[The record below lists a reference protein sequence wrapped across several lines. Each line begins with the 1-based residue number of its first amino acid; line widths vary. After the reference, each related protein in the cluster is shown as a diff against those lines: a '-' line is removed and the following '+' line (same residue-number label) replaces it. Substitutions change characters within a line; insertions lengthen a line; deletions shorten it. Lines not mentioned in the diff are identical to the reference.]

1 MAQCT
6 TESAPG
12 SLLRRPRDEAPW
24 ASSDVGGGHAMLGG
38 GVNRR
43 PPMEGGTAAAT
54 TNPAGTSPVTSA
66 ATTPTPSGAKGLLN
80 APGQNN
86 CFLNSAVQVLWHVD
100 VFRRSFRELTV
111 HACMA
116 ESCIFCA
123 LKDLF
128 TQLQFSQEAAPAPD
142 ALRSALARAFCDR
155 RRFQL
160 GLMDDAAEC
169 FETILLR
176 IHFHLAAGEAED
188 TCSAKQCIPHRKFA
202 MTLVEQSVCGSCG
215 ATSEPLPF
223 TQMVHYVSASALTA
237 TFRRTA
243 SEGSIESR
251 SFGRLLRLTA
261 GVGELRDCPGGCG
274 AGVSPRR
281 ALTSTPDVVSVGI
294 VWDSERPPPEAIS
307 AVLTAVGTTLRP
319 RDLFH
324 AVVDARWAAS
334 ASHNLVGLVAYYGR
348 HYSTFFFH
356 SRLRAWI
363 YVDDASV
370 REVGPRWEQVVDKCR
385 RGRFQPLLL
394 LYADPAASPIRACD
408 GMTGGNPTSPPMHRR
423 SMTPGP
429 ERNYGNLNGCI
440 GEQGMDPRRVMTPGP
455 DPHAQKVQTVTAR
468 VPPPPL
474 QTTAADMR
482 GKWDVVNDG
491 GWRDLGYPLDP
502 VVPDH
507 LNNPGRR
514 DSGNW
519 SGDRNSASSSSS
531 TSIEN
536 PYSFIPGGMQ
546 RLPGIS
552 MGNSGIP
559 KSPTSLRPGEL
570 SSSSSGP
577 CDQGYDS
584 YSLSSTDSLPLQQNL
599 RHNLQLA
606 QIPEGPHPN
615 GGGGRNGWVGNT
627 PLSCGWESKMMGP
640 TQSSANSILSG
651 SGNNPQHSAATP
663 DDCERLCL
671 EADRLLEG
679 SRRAEEGAGPQGC
692 GEGLETALALC
703 RSAASK
709 ARAAMD
715 APYNNPHMLTVARM
729 KHSACIM
736 RARSLHRKLAAVTA
750 TSTAVISKSAGVGG
764 EEGMNRN
771 WMDNSQT
778 NNVVE
783 STYHARGNG
792 GTRRPRSRG
801 AGSGDAEDT
810 SVRMYAT
817 LPRRK
822 AVVSPTRS
830 ATVETQRLR
839 SGSREKRARSEE
851 RKGPPGIPV
860 VVDVPGDPCMEN
872 TKSKKQHR
880 IRRKLLGGPSRRRNG
895 SMPDLHG
902 GWANGGGSGC
912 GSAGGGIDSAVSM
925 LNVSDV
931 TSRSSGYLSEGH
943 LEYNGN
949 QGTDSERSRPT
960 RRSFHGSMG
969 RVPPP
974 PPPRTTSRLCTKP
987 LTTFQDVGVPQNS
1000 STNGSDSTRNSPQ
1013 TINPV
1018 LPSINVQHQA
1028 TQQMHPQSHQMMSQS
1043 PQHMISNNQAP
1054 MYDEVDGPCRGRTMR
1069 SVSVMDS
1076 RQADHKSSSST
1087 LQCSEE
1093 DDELPPY
1100 PSPPDSPPPVEV
1112 EEFPLPP
1119 PPIDLVSSPN
1129 DDEKKSRAG
1138 NSFLDQIKRK
1148 REQILG
1154 TRMERSSEVSVKPI
1168 PHSKVMQPSYAA
1180 NSHVQLPQSSQGM
1193 SRFSSFSSSGCQ
1205 PVSNT
1210 PVPNNNYDFKKEV
1223 PAPQAM
1229 QNNSIQ
1235 PEYGSSSANQVPPNN
1250 NWMKQSMPP
1259 VGGQQVR
1266 SVRDLAS
1273 CFESM
1278 RMSQP
1283 EKVPG
1288 VSVQDDMGDCDEP
1301 DGVPSSARVPVMD
1314 VQGAWVNART
1324 LEPMAS
1330 SANCTIS
1337 GNSAIS
1343 GNSTIS
1349 GSTIISANSAISA
1362 SNSSSAVVNKPQVPS
1377 ILHTRDDTVGKTDT
1391 HGSADGTGQNTEGD
1405 AQKRPPR
1412 TKKSV
1417 TFCDRVVLVATAED
1431 EDSDCYVP
1439 NPILERVLR
1448 SALDLQMRQNSAT
1461 PTNGLPS
1468 HPPQPLES
1476 SINGSSWAS
1485 QPPNQSLPPQHAQN
1499 APIQHNAHNTD
1510 HDHPE
1515 YMTATPPSPGL
1526 MARNRTMCSPVF
1538 RDVSGLPQQGQW
1550 RGNVNSAQERDLYSR
1565 APWPAQNEPSWNGQ
1579 RHYGPQKEAERH
1591 ALPPYR
1597 SPPMPTAGPGAG
1609 QPRHVSSPLPG
1620 VDDGVNRTNIAGA
1633 SGNPCHLCRKKIVS
1647 PPAVYCPDCD
1657 FYMSRFRPRT

>member
-1 MAQCT
+1 MAL
-6 TESAPG
+6 EFS
-12 SLLRRPRDEAPW
+12 
-24 ASSDVGGGHAMLGG
+24 
-38 GVNRR
+38 
-43 PPMEGGTAAAT
+43 
-54 TNPAGTSPVTSA
+54 
-66 ATTPTPSGAKGLLN
+66 
-80 APGQNN
+80 
-86 CFLNSAVQVLWHVD
+86 VLWHVD

-176 IHFHLAAGEAED
+176 IHFHLAAGETED

-223 TQMVHYVSASALTA
+223 TQMVHYVSASALTS
-237 TFRRTA
+237 TSRRIA
-243 SEGSIESR
+243 SEGSVESR

-294 VWDSERPPPEAIS
+294 IWDSERPPPEAIS
-307 AVLTAVGTTLRP
+307 AVLSAVGTTLRP
-319 RDLFH
+319 KDLFH
-324 AVVDARWAAS
+324 AVVDARWAS
-334 ASHNLVGLVAYYGR
+334 TASHNLVGLVAYYGR

-394 LYADPAASPIRACD
+394 LYADPAASPIRSCD
-408 GMTGGNPTSPPMHRR
+408 GMTGGNPTSPPLHRR

-429 ERNYGNLNGCI
+429 ERNYGNLNGCV

-455 DPHAQKVQTVTAR
+455 DPHAQKAQQSVAAR
-468 VPPPPL
+468 APPSPL
-474 QTTAADMR
+474 QTNGEMR
-482 GKWDVVNDG
+482 VKWDLVNDG
-491 GWRDLGYPLDP
+491 GWRDLGYPMDP

-531 TSIEN
+531 TSVEN

-546 RLPGIS
+546 RLPGLS

-606 QIPEGPHPN
+606 QIPEGTHPT
-615 GGGGRNGWVGNT
+615 GAT
-627 PLSCGWESKMMGP
+627 
-640 TQSSANSILSG
+640 
-651 SGNNPQHSAATP
+651 NPQLSTAAP

-679 SRRAEEGAGPQGC
+679 SRRAEEGVGPQGC

-736 RARSLHRKLAAVTA
+736 RARSLHRRLAAVSTP
-750 TSTAVISKSAGVGG
+750 STAVISKAAIVGA
-764 EEGMNRN
+764 EEGINRN
-771 WMDNSQT
+771 WADSNAQAS
-778 NNVVE
+778 NVAE
-783 STYHARGNG
+783 GAYHVRSNG

-801 AGSGDAEDT
+801 AGSGDGEDT

-860 VVDVPGDPCMEN
+860 VVDVPGDTGLEN
-872 TKSKKQHR
+872 TRSKKQHR
-880 IRRKLLGGPSRRRNG
+880 IRRKLLGGPTRRRNG

-902 GWANGGGSGC
+902 GWANGGTGC
-912 GSAGGGIDSAVSM
+912 GMGGGMDSAVS
-925 LNVSDV
+925 LINVSDV
-931 TSRSSGYLSEGH
+931 ASRSSGYLSEGH

-987 LTTFQDVGVPQNS
+987 LTTFQDVGVPLNPCM
-1000 STNGSDSTRNSPQ
+1000 NGTDLKRNSPQ
-1013 TINPV
+1013 TINPD
-1018 LPSINVQHQA
+1018 LPPHQIPIQSA
-1028 TQQMHPQSHQMMSQS
+1028 QQMHPASHQMMPPSSHQ
-1043 PQHMISNNQAP
+1043 MISNNQTAV
-1054 MYDEVDGPCRGRTMR
+1054 YDEVDGPCRSRNIR
-1069 SVSVMDS
+1069 SVSVLDS
-1076 RQADHKSSSST
+1076 RQTDSKKPSSAI
-1087 LQCSEE
+1087 QCSEE
-1093 DDELPPY
+1093 DEELPPY
-1100 PSPPDSPPPVEV
+1100 PSPPDSPPSVEV

-1119 PPIDLVSSPN
+1119 PPIDLATSLN
-1129 DDEKKSRAG
+1129 DDEIKSSGG

-1154 TRMERSSEVSVKPI
+1154 TRMERSNEVSNKSLVQSPATHSYTST
-1168 PHSKVMQPSYAA
+1168 PHNQL
-1180 NSHVQLPQSSQGM
+1180 SHSSQGVG
-1193 SRFSSFSSSGCQ
+1193 RFSSFSSGCQ
-1205 PVSNT
+1205 PISNI
-1210 PVPNNNYDFKKEV
+1210 PVLNNNYDFKKEV
-1223 PAPQAM
+1223 PPSQSV
-1229 QNNSIQ
+1229 QSNPVQSD
-1235 PEYGSSSANQVPPNN
+1235 YSSNIANGPNPVPSNTT
-1250 NWMKQSMPP
+1250 WMKPNTAATGS
-1259 VGGQQVR
+1259 QQMR

-1278 RMSQP
+1278 RVSQP
-1283 EKVPG
+1283 EKIPG
-1288 VSVQDDMGDCDEP
+1288 GLVQEDLGDCDEP
-1301 DGVPSSARVPVMD
+1301 DGVPSARATPIE
-1314 VQGAWVNART
+1314 VQNAWVSART
-1324 LEPMAS
+1324 LEPMVAS
-1330 SANCTIS
+1330 S
-1337 GNSAIS
+1337 NSP
-1343 GNSTIS
+1343 
-1349 GSTIISANSAISA
+1349 
-1362 SNSSSAVVNKPQVPS
+1362 VVNKPHAPS
-1377 ILHTRDDTVGKTDT
+1377 ILHTRDDAMIKTDSN
-1391 HGSADGTGQNTEGD
+1391 GFVDGTGQSAESD

-1448 SALDLQMRQNSAT
+1448 SALDLQMRQNSST
-1461 PTNGLPS
+1461 PTNGLVS
-1468 HPPQPLES
+1468 HPPPPMES
-1476 SINGSSWAS
+1476 SVVGSSWPS
-1485 QPPNQSLPPQHAQN
+1485 QSANQSVPINHTQN
-1499 APIQHNAHNTD
+1499 APIPHNTD

-1515 YMTATPPSPGL
+1515 YMTATPPSPGM

-1550 RGNVNSAQERDLYSR
+1550 RGNVTPMQERELYSR
-1565 APWPAQNEPSWNGQ
+1565 APWPVQNEPTWNGQRHYGPQKESERQSPVQNEPTWNGQ

-1591 ALPPYR
+1591 SLPPYR
-1597 SPPMPTAGPGAG
+1597 SPPMPSTGSAPGP
-1609 QPRHVSSPLPG
+1609 PRHISSPLPG
-1620 VDDGVNRTNIAGA
+1620 VDESVNRTNVTGA
-1633 SGNPCHLCRKKIVS
+1633 SGSPCHLCRKKIVS
-1647 PPAVYCPDCD
+1647 PPAIYCPDCD